1 MRLATRTSIEPVE
14 AVAMPTCKQ
23 ATLLMGTVPDV
34 LHGISKPGVD
44 LAIWQR
50 AGGLPWSAW
59 FEALPAHALP
69 ACRLEVKPGEALAC
83 LQATCNASGT
93 PSGPERDAFLADVVD
108 LVGRFAAITHM
119 DTVSLRLDVVEGN
132 ACRRWHRDCVPL
144 RLICTCRGPG
154 TLWMP
159 PPLGPWALAQADD
172 DLAQQAHVFEAGDV
186 ALFKG
191 CGWAGQTPDNG
202 IVHRSPRIEGTGQT
216 RLVLVLDPLQP
227 SGPGR

>member
-1 MRLATRTSIEPVE
+1 
-14 AVAMPTCKQ
+14 
-23 ATLLMGTVPDV
+23 
-34 LHGISKPGVD
+34 
-44 LAIWQR
+44 
-50 AGGLPWSAW
+50 
-59 FEALPAHALP
+59 LPA
-69 ACRLEVKPGEALAC
+69 
-83 LQATCNASGT
+83 
-93 PSGPERDAFLADVVD
+93 
-108 LVGRFAAITHM
+108 
-119 DTVSLRLDVVEGN
+119 

-172 DLAQQAHVFEAGDV
+172 DLEQQAHVFEAGDV

-191 CGWAGQTPDNG
+191 CGWAGQTHDNG